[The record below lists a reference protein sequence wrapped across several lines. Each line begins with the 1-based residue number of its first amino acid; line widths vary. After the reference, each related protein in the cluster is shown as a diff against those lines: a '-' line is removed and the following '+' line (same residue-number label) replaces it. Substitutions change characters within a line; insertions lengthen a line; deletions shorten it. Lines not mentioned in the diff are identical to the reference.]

1 MMETIQD
8 VLQLILQADDIKY
21 VKNSGILNY
30 GLDLKQV
37 VEREIELS
45 VCKGDKEILL
55 AMNYDIEQCSVQFQI
70 VDCTEEEE
78 KKIIDLD
85 FALNGAET
93 AVDFTQALNL
103 YLLSIGYIDED
114 NLEEYRQ
121 KVSRLRIICEAKIS
135 NNKKTAPCVVR
146 ELFFII
152 HQNYLTVT
160 VMYLFTVL

>member
-1 MMETIQD
+1 MKETIQD

-45 VCKGDKEILL
+45 VCKHDKEILL
-55 AMNYDIEQCSVQFQI
+55 AMNIEQCSVQFQI

-85 FALNGAET
+85 FALNGAEAT
-93 AVDFTQALNL
+93 VDFTKALNL
-103 YLLSIGYIDED
+103 YLLSIGYIDEGD
-114 NLEEYRQ
+114 LEEYRQ
-121 KVSRLRIICEAKIS
+121 KVSRLS
-135 NNKKTAPCVVR
+135 
-146 ELFFII
+146 
-152 HQNYLTVT
+152 
-160 VMYLFTVL
+160 

>member
-1 MMETIQD
+1 MKETIQD

-70 VDCTEEEE
+70 VDCTEEE
-78 KKIIDLD
+78 D
-85 FALNGAET
+85 
-93 AVDFTQALNL
+93 
-103 YLLSIGYIDED
+103 
-114 NLEEYRQ
+114 YRSGFCF
-121 KVSRLRIICEAKIS
+121 KRRRSYGGFYKSA
-135 NNKKTAPCVVR
+135 
-146 ELFFII
+146 
-152 HQNYLTVT
+152 
-160 VMYLFTVL
+160 

>member
-55 AMNYDIEQCSVQFQI
+55 AMNYDMSN
-70 VDCTEEEE
+70 
-78 KKIIDLD
+78 
-85 FALNGAET
+85 ALFN
-93 AVDFTQALNL
+93 F
-103 YLLSIGYIDED
+103 
-114 NLEEYRQ
+114 
-121 KVSRLRIICEAKIS
+121 RL
-135 NNKKTAPCVVR
+135 
-146 ELFFII
+146 
-152 HQNYLTVT
+152 
-160 VMYLFTVL
+160 

>member
-114 NLEEYRQ
+114 NLEEYRRRVTVCPLIS
-121 KVSRLRIICEAKIS
+121 VSLSGKS
-135 NNKKTAPCVVR
+135 SSMV
-146 ELFFII
+146 
-152 HQNYLTVT
+152 TVT
-160 VMYLFTVL
+160 PPTISFTTSMALMFTIAKPSIL

>member
-30 GLDLKQV
+30 G
-37 VEREIELS
+37 
-45 VCKGDKEILL
+45 
-55 AMNYDIEQCSVQFQI
+55 
-70 VDCTEEEE
+70 
-78 KKIIDLD
+78 LD

-121 KVSRLRIICEAKIS
+121 KVSRLS
-135 NNKKTAPCVVR
+135 
-146 ELFFII
+146 
-152 HQNYLTVT
+152 
-160 VMYLFTVL
+160 

>member
-70 VDCTEEEE
+70 VDCTEE
-78 KKIIDLD
+78 KKFIDLD

-121 KVSRLRIICEAKIS
+121 KVSRLS
-135 NNKKTAPCVVR
+135 
-146 ELFFII
+146 
-152 HQNYLTVT
+152 
-160 VMYLFTVL
+160 

>member
-1 MMETIQD
+1 MKETIQD

-70 VDCTEEEE
+70 VDCNE
-78 KKIIDLD
+78 
-85 FALNGAET
+85 
-93 AVDFTQALNL
+93 
-103 YLLSIGYIDED
+103 
-114 NLEEYRQ
+114 
-121 KVSRLRIICEAKIS
+121 
-135 NNKKTAPCVVR
+135 KTAPCVVR

-152 HQNYLTVT
+152 HQDYLTVT

>member
-1 MMETIQD
+1 MKETIQD

-85 FALNGAET
+85 FALNGAEAT
-93 AVDFTQALNL
+93 VDFTKALNL
-103 YLLSIGYIDED
+103 YLLSIGYIDEGD
-114 NLEEYRQ
+114 LEEYRQ
-121 KVSRLRIICEAKIS
+121 KVSRLSSKIS
-135 NNKKTAPCVVR
+135 NNEKTAPCVVR

-152 HQNYLTVT
+152 HQDYLTVT

>member
-103 YLLSIGYIDED
+103 YLLSIGYIDELNRLPD
-114 NLEEYRQ
+114 HPLHRYTVVIFVQILKLEVTQCFLYRLL
-121 KVSRLRIICEAKIS
+121 S
-135 NNKKTAPCVVR
+135 
-146 ELFFII
+146 FF
-152 HQNYLTVT
+152 
-160 VMYLFTVL
+160 

>member
-1 MMETIQD
+1 M
-8 VLQLILQADDIKY
+8 
-21 VKNSGILNY
+21 
-30 GLDLKQV
+30 KQV

-85 FALNGAET
+85 FALNGAEAT
-93 AVDFTQALNL
+93 VDFTKALNL
-103 YLLSIGYIDED
+103 YLLSIGYIDEG

-121 KVSRLRIICEAKIS
+121 KVSRLS
-135 NNKKTAPCVVR
+135 
-146 ELFFII
+146 
-152 HQNYLTVT
+152 
-160 VMYLFTVL
+160 

>member
-1 MMETIQD
+1 MKETIQD

-55 AMNYDIEQCSVQFQI
+55 AMNYDTEQCSVQFQI

-78 KKIIDLD
+78 KKIIDLY
-85 FALNGAET
+85 FALNGAEAT
-93 AVDFTQALNL
+93 VDFTKALNL
-103 YLLSIGYIDED
+103 YLLSIGYIDEGD
-114 NLEEYRQ
+114 LEEYRQ
-121 KVSRLRIICEAKIS
+121 KVSRLS
-135 NNKKTAPCVVR
+135 
-146 ELFFII
+146 
-152 HQNYLTVT
+152 
-160 VMYLFTVL
+160 

>member
-1 MMETIQD
+1 MKETIQD

-78 KKIIDLD
+78 KKII
-85 FALNGAET
+85 
-93 AVDFTQALNL
+93 ALNL
-103 YLLSIGYIDED
+103 YLLSIGYIDEGD
-114 NLEEYRQ
+114 LEEYRQ
-121 KVSRLRIICEAKIS
+121 KVSRLS
-135 NNKKTAPCVVR
+135 
-146 ELFFII
+146 
-152 HQNYLTVT
+152 
-160 VMYLFTVL
+160 

>member
-1 MMETIQD
+1 MKETIQD

-70 VDCTEEEE
+70 VDCTEEDE
-78 KKIIDLD
+78 KSISSEAAHGERRGTSGD
-85 FALNGAET
+85 FCLRL
-93 AVDFTQALNL
+93 Q
-103 YLLSIGYIDED
+103 LL
-114 NLEEYRQ
+114 
-121 KVSRLRIICEAKIS
+121 
-135 NNKKTAPCVVR
+135 
-146 ELFFII
+146 
-152 HQNYLTVT
+152 
-160 VMYLFTVL
+160 

>member
-1 MMETIQD
+1 MKETIQD

-78 KKIIDLD
+78 KKIIDLY
-85 FALNGAET
+85 FALNGAEAT
-93 AVDFTQALNL
+93 VDFTKALNL
-103 YLLSIGYIDED
+103 YLLSIGYIDEGD
-114 NLEEYRQ
+114 LEEYRQ
-121 KVSRLRIICEAKIS
+121 PPELRIICEAKIS
-135 NNKKTAPCVVR
+135 NNEKTAPCVVR

-152 HQNYLTVT
+152 HQDYLTVT
-160 VMYLFTVL
+160 VIYLFTVL

>member
-70 VDCTEEEE
+70 VDARR
-78 KKIIDLD
+78 K
-85 FALNGAET
+85 
-93 AVDFTQALNL
+93 
-103 YLLSIGYIDED
+103 
-114 NLEEYRQ
+114 RRR
-121 KVSRLRIICEAKIS
+121 RL
-135 NNKKTAPCVVR
+135 
-146 ELFFII
+146 
-152 HQNYLTVT
+152 
-160 VMYLFTVL
+160 

>member
-1 MMETIQD
+1 MKETIQD

-45 VCKGDKEILL
+45 VCKDDKEILL

-78 KKIIDLD
+78 KKIIDLY
-85 FALNGAET
+85 FALNGCRSYGG
-93 AVDFTQALNL
+93 FYKSCL
-103 YLLSIGYIDED
+103 IYI
-114 NLEEYRQ
+114 
-121 KVSRLRIICEAKIS
+121 C
-135 NNKKTAPCVVR
+135 
-146 ELFFII
+146 
-152 HQNYLTVT
+152 
-160 VMYLFTVL
+160 

>member
-1 MMETIQD
+1 MRENDGNNTGRTSAD
-8 VLQLILQADDIKY
+8 LQADDIKY

-45 VCKGDKEILL
+45 VCKDDKEILL

-121 KVSRLRIICEAKIS
+121 KVSRLS
-135 NNKKTAPCVVR
+135 
-146 ELFFII
+146 
-152 HQNYLTVT
+152 
-160 VMYLFTVL
+160 

>member
-114 NLEEYRQ
+114 NLEEYR
-121 KVSRLRIICEAKIS
+121 KR
-135 NNKKTAPCVVR
+135 
-146 ELFFII
+146 
-152 HQNYLTVT
+152 
-160 VMYLFTVL
+160 